1 MAAVG
6 SRQAKH
12 STKPAAQRRIDLI
25 GYLFVLPFL
34 VFYALFLIWPVILG
48 LRMSFFNWS
57 LVGTGARQFL
67 GLANFRELFA
77 DPDFWSSLWHSILFT
92 LLVVPSIV
100 VLALGL
106 ALLANRAIPA
116 RWFFRLSFFAPYV
129 LPSSVMALIWIWMY
143 QPGFGLINSYLTQL
157 GLPEVSW
164 LSDPKV
170 AMISVVIATVWWHL
184 GFSFVLYLAGL
195 QEIPRELY
203 DAAAVDGASSLKR
216 TRFITIPLLRRTTIL
231 VVALALLAHLNVFDQ
246 IYIMSTT
253 GGLDYGSTRSLIV
266 YVYEQGFTLY
276 RVGYAAAMTYVFFLL
291 VLAVSIGS
299 FVLNN
304 RRRREV

>member
-1 MAAVG
+1 MVALGGA
-6 SRQAKH
+6 RQTKY
-12 STKPAAQRRIDLI
+12 STKPEAQRRIDLA
-25 GYLFVLPFL
+25 GFLFVLPFL
-34 VFYALFLIWPVILG
+34 VFYVAFLVWPVILG

-57 LVGTGARQFL
+57 LVGTGTGQFL
-67 GLANFRELFA
+67 GVSNYGELFT

-92 LLVVPSIV
+92 LLTVPLLTLLS
-100 VLALGL
+100 LGF

-157 GLPEVSW
+157 GLSEVSW
-164 LSDPKV
+164 LTDPQV
-170 AMISVVIATVWWHL
+170 AMISVVIATVWWQL

-203 DAAAVDGASSLKR
+203 DAAAVDGASSLET
-216 TRFITIPLLRRTTIL
+216 TRFITIPLLKRTTIL
-231 VVALALLAHLNVFDQ
+231 VVTLAVFASLNVFDQ
-246 IYIMSTT
+246 IYIMSTS
-253 GGLDYGSTRSLIV
+253 GGLDYQSTRSLIM

-276 RVGYAAAMTYVFFLL
+276 RVGYAAAMTYVFFVL
-291 VLAVSIGS
+291 VLVVSITG
-299 FVLNN
+299 FVFSN
-304 RRRREV
+304 RRREA